1 MYEGIFEIMDLNID
15 LNFLSLKLGS
25 DFLTTVD
32 YNNQTVKWCL
42 MMMEFIYIMLKEFQ
56 AQTVFICSN
65 KVL

>member
-25 DFLTTVD
+25 DSLTTVD
-32 YNNQTVKWCL
+32 YNNQTVKLCL

-56 AQTVFICSN
+56 AQTDFICSN